1 MHAFLTKMFH
11 SLQPLL
17 PDVEAWQAANMLWS
31 SAQLGLNPDA
41 LVPGMTDSLAQRF
54 MIDMDAADGQNFA
67 NVLEACP
74 KLQLS
79 PCQGFLCKTI
89 LK

>member
-1 MHAFLTKMFH
+1 
-11 SLQPLL
+11 
-17 PDVEAWQAANMLWS
+17 MLWS

-54 MIDMDAADGQNFA
+54 MVDIDAADGQDFA
-67 NVLEACP
+67 NVLEAFA

-79 PCQGFLCKTI
+79 PCPPMQNNPETFSNS
-89 LK
+89 